1 MLLYISGFR
10 QRFPPKAKT
19 PDGGLE
25 AIRKDFRGSE
35 PKLPDTRINE
45 DIRVPEVRVI
55 GEDGTQLGI
64 LLIED
69 AQHRAREL
77 NLDLVE
83 VAPEANPPVCR
94 IMNYGKYLFQQS
106 KKAHEAKRRQKQFQ
120 VKEIKFRPN
129 TDEHDYQ
136 FKKRHV
142 ERFLKDGDKVKITI
156 IFRGRERAHKQ
167 NGVRI
172 IDRLKIELS
181 KMAIL
186 ETNPKMEGIRMI
198 AVFAPDKG

>member
-1 MLLYISGFR
+1 LV
-10 QRFPPKAKT
+10 
-19 PDGGLE
+19 
-25 AIRKDFRGSE
+25 AIRRDFRRSE
-35 PKLPDTRINE
+35 PKLPTTRINE
-45 DIRVPEVRVI
+45 DVRVPEVRVI

-64 LLIED
+64 LQIED
-69 AQHRAREL
+69 AQKRAQDI

-83 VAPEANPPVCR
+83 VAPEAKPPVCR

-106 KKAHEAKRRQKQFQ
+106 KKAHEAKKRQKQFQ

-129 TDEHDYQ
+129 TDEHDFQ

-142 ERFLKDGDKVKITI
+142 VRFLEDGDKVKITI
-156 IFRGRERAHKQ
+156 IFRGRERAHKE

-172 IDRLKIELS
+172 IQRLKAELS
-181 KMAIL
+181 EMAIL
-186 ETNPKMEGIRMI
+186 EAHPKMEGIRMV

>member
-1 MLLYISGFR
+1 VG
-10 QRFPPKAKT
+10 
-19 PDGGLE
+19 
-25 AIRKDFRGSE
+25 AIRRDFRRSE
-35 PKLPDTRINE
+35 PRVPKTRINE

-55 GEDGTQLGI
+55 DEDGTQLGI
-64 LLIED
+64 LTIDD
-69 AQHRAREL
+69 AQRRAQEL

-83 VAPEANPPVCR
+83 VAPDAKPPVCR

-106 KKAHEAKRRQKQFQ
+106 KKAHEAKKRQKQFQ

-142 ERFLKDGDKVKITI
+142 ERFLKGGDKVKITI
-156 IFRGRERAHKQ
+156 IFRGRERAHKE

-172 IDRLKIELS
+172 IQRLKQELAD
-181 KMAIL
+181 MAVL
-186 ETNPKMEGIRMI
+186 ETHAKMEGIRMV

>member
-1 MLLYISGFR
+1 
-10 QRFPPKAKT
+10 
-19 PDGGLE
+19 LE
-25 AIRKDFRGSE
+25 AIRRDFRRSE
-35 PKLPDTRINE
+35 PKLPDTKINE

-64 LLIED
+64 LQIED
-69 AQHRAREL
+69 AQQRAQQL

-83 VAPEANPPVCR
+83 VAPEAKPPVCR

-106 KKAHEAKRRQKQFQ
+106 KKAHEAKKRQKQFQ

-129 TDEHDYQ
+129 TDEHDFQ

-142 ERFLKDGDKVKITI
+142 ERFLADGDKVKITI

-172 IDRLKIELS
+172 IDRLKLELEG
-181 KMAIL
+181 KAIL
-186 ETNPKMEGIRMI
+186 ETHPKMEGIRMV
-198 AVFAPDKG
+198 AVFSPDKG

>member
-1 MLLYISGFR
+1 M
-10 QRFPPKAKT
+10 
-19 PDGGLE
+19 E
-25 AIRKDFRGSE
+25 AIRRDVRGSE
-35 PKLPDTRINE
+35 PKLPETRIND

-55 GEDGTQLGI
+55 GEDGAQLGI
-64 LLIED
+64 LTMED
-69 AQHRAREL
+69 AQERARQL

-83 VAPEANPPVCR
+83 VAPEASPPVCR

-106 KKAHEAKRRQKQFQ
+106 KKAHEAKKRQKQFQ
-120 VKEIKFRPN
+120 IKEIKFRPN

-172 IDRLKIELS
+172 IDRLKAELS
-181 KMAIL
+181 EMAIL
-186 ETNPKMEGIRMI
+186 ETLPKMEGIRMI